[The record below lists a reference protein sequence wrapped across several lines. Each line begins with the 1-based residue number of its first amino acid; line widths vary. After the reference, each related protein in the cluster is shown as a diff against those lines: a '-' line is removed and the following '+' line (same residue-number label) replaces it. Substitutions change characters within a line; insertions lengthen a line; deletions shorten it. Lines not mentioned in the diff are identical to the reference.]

1 MRMIVAVLLFVTA
14 PAYAQPAPQRDP
26 EREHGLLVGACLAA
40 LSETTRLTDIEVYGL
55 LPRAVSECRL
65 SPGPTRVIFQ
75 NHSASRSGVFQK
87 LSPT

>member
-1 MRMIVAVLLFVTA
+1 MIVAVLLFVTA

-65 SPGPTRVIFQ
+65 SPGPTLYRIKGGRVFEWGPMPE
-75 NHSASRSGVFQK
+75 RRER
-87 LSPT
+87 